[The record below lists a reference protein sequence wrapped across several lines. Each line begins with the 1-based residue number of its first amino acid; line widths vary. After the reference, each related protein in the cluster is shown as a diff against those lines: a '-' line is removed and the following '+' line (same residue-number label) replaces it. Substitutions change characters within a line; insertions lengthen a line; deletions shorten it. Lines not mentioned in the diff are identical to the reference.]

1 MIDKFIQQTKKD
13 SLSVNVERLNAMT
26 AALRADLSRT
36 DILGQ
41 LQQLVSALLNQVNQ
55 PGQPVYEQQVSQF
68 YESLRTALA
77 NSVINSFSPTWQQV
91 LEELGIANLLGQ
103 RLEYSIEDIFSRNK
117 ITPTIAQQ
125 ELQQILT
132 ELQAFISSL
141 DNLSAAFR
149 QLQIGSEELER
160 GDCEMGI
167 LVPRTFVDN
176 RLDRFSEELVELNR
190 IFGVFAEISTGS
202 RPGFEIRTISS
213 SDLTIFLNV
222 APAVGACIAVGLER
236 IISLYKQL
244 LEIRKL
250 QGELKKQGMVKKDLK
265 GIEDHANN
273 MMEKGIEKLVQEL
286 LTEFHVGAD
295 EGRKNELSI
304 ELKYS
309 LTKVANRV
317 DRGFNIEVRMAE
329 PEETDPDTETEE
341 EQAEAIK
348 HHSRIQGASETL
360 QFLRL
365 DGDPILSLPEEKTE
379 KSKKPA

>member
-1 MIDKFIQQTKKD
+1 MIDKFIQYTKKD
-13 SLSVNVERLNAMT
+13 NLLVNVERLNT
-26 AALRADLSRT
+26 ITDALRTDLSQT

-41 LQQLVSALLNQVNQ
+41 LQQLVSALQNQVNQ

-77 NSVINSFSPTWQQV
+77 NSAINSFSPTWQQV

-103 RLEYSIEDIFSRNK
+103 QLEYRIEDIFSRNK

-132 ELQAFISSL
+132 ELQAFMSSL
-141 DNLSAAFR
+141 DNLSTAFR
-149 QLQIGSEELER
+149 QLQIESEELER

-176 RLDRFSEELVELNR
+176 RLDKFSEELVELNR

-213 SDLTIFLNV
+213 SALTIFLNV
-222 APAVGACIAVGLER
+222 APAVGACIAVAIER

-250 QGELKKQGMVKKDLK
+250 QGELKKQGMTKKDLK

-273 MMEKGIEKLVQEL
+273 IMDKGIEKLVQEL

-329 PEETDPDTETEE
+329 PEETDADTETEE
-341 EQAEAIK
+341 EQADAIK
-348 HHSRIQGASETL
+348 HHARIQGASETL

-365 DGDPILSLPEEKTE
+365 DGDPILSLPEEKAE
-379 KSKKPA
+379 KPKKPA

>member
-1 MIDKFIQQTKKD
+1 
-13 SLSVNVERLNAMT
+13 VNVERLNEIAT
-26 AALRADLSRT
+26 ALRADLSRT
-36 DILGQ
+36 DILSQ
-41 LQQLVSALLNQVNQ
+41 LQQLVSALQNQVNQ
-55 PGQPVYEQQVSQF
+55 PGQPLYEQQVSQF
-68 YESLRTALA
+68 YESLRAALA
-77 NSVINSFSPTWQQV
+77 ESAINSFSPTWHQV
-91 LEELGIANLLGQ
+91 LEELGVADFLGEQ
-103 RLEYSIEDIFSRNK
+103 LEYRISDIFSRNK

-132 ELQAFISSL
+132 KLQELMSSL
-141 DNLSAAFR
+141 DQLLAAFR
-149 QLQIGSEELER
+149 QLQVDSEGLEQ
-160 GDCEMGI
+160 GDCEVGI
-167 LVPRTFVDN
+167 LVPRSFVDN
-176 RLDRFSEELVELNR
+176 RLDKFSDELAELNR

-213 SDLTIFLNV
+213 SALTIFLNA
-222 APAVGACIAVGLER
+222 APVVGACISVAIER

-250 QGELKKQGMVKKDLK
+250 QGELKKQGMEKKDLK

-273 MMEKGIEKLVQEL
+273 LMEKGIETLVQDL
-286 LTEFHVGAD
+286 LKEFHVGQD
-295 EGRKNELSI
+295 IGRKNELSI

-329 PEETDPDTETEE
+329 PEETAADTETDEK
-341 EQAEAIK
+341 QADAIK
-348 HHSRIQGASETL
+348 NYARIHGASETL

-379 KSKKPA
+379 KPKKSA